1 MSTSSLEHIAE
12 DLISHALQRRN
23 VLVAKPKFD
32 HNGADLLALLDVAD
46 GAKFCRI
53 QCKGRSLINSE
64 KSHID
69 ISTDYVTDGFIVI
82 LYIEHDSDIAEQNMF
97 CFFGQDIR
105 QWRKSR
111 SGKNYRLSFTRS
123 NYKTKFAE
131 HVFCKKIVD
140 KIIKSIININVDG
153 EFKSMGHGYIEFIIP
168 PPIVQISGSV
178 SGIKNQ

>member
-12 DLISHALQRRN
+12 DLISHVLQRHN
-23 VLVAKPKFD
+23 VLVTKPKFD

-53 QCKGRSLINSE
+53 QCKGRSLINNE
-64 KSHID
+64 KSNIT

-105 QWRKSR
+105 QWTKR
-111 SGKNYRLSFTRS
+111 GKNYELSFTRS
-123 NYKTKFAE
+123 NYKKKFAE
-131 HVFCKKIVD
+131 HIFCNQVVH
-140 KIIKSIININVDG
+140 KIIKSIININVNG
-153 EFKSMGHGYIEFIIP
+153 EFKSMGHGYAELTIP
-168 PPIVQISGSV
+168 PPILRASGSV
-178 SGIKNQ
+178 SGI

>member
-12 DLISHALQRRN
+12 DLISHVLQRRN

-32 HNGADLLALLDVAD
+32 HDGADLLALLDVAD

-53 QCKGRSLINSE
+53 QCKGRSLINNE
-64 KSHID
+64 KSDIT

-111 SGKNYRLSFTRS
+111 SGNKYRLSFTRS
-123 NYKTKFAE
+123 NYKQKFAE
-131 HVFCKKIVD
+131 HVFCKKVVD

-153 EFKSMGHGYIEFIIP
+153 EFKIIGHAYIDLTIP
-168 PPIVQISGSV
+168 PLILQASGSV
-178 SGIKNQ
+178 SGI